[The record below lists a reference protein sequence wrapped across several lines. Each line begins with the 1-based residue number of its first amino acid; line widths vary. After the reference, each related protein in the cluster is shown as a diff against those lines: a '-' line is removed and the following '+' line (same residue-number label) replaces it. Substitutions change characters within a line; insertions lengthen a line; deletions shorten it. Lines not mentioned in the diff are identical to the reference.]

1 MIIIIIII
9 IIIVIIIILDDTYI
23 GLTTRNYSIYININ
37 CTQRPGPEN
46 TGTIWNGKREG
57 RREGETGRDEK
68 TE

>member
-1 MIIIIIII
+1 MK
-9 IIIVIIIILDDTYI
+9 LFD
-23 GLTTRNYSIYININ
+23 NININ

-57 RREGETGRDEK
+57 RRGGGRERGREKGETGRDEK